1 MPNTAFLRRYWQQ
14 RRGLRSHLIM
24 LVLAALLPLVL
35 FSVYMILEFA
45 REERR
50 TTERGMRET
59 ARALALAMDREV
71 GEVQAAL
78 GILAL
83 SRPLAAG
90 DLEGFHR
97 QCLDALQFL
106 PHDAWITLSDLQG
119 QLLLNTRV
127 PYGTPLPRKANIDAV
142 RRVAATGRPSNSDLF
157 VDAITQQPIVTLDIP
172 VFRDGQVH
180 AVLSLIHQAETL
192 GRLFLE
198 QRLPPGWTGGLNDG
212 KQRIIATSREFV
224 HFIGEPVT
232 PRMAERSVAADE
244 GWFPNSAKDGTPVYS
259 AFSRVRATGW
269 TVALLAPAAVVDAP
283 RRQSLWLVV
292 GGGLALSALAMG
304 LAVGLSSRIA
314 APIKRLVAA
323 TQALSQGLP
332 VAIDTSCAVQEVQE
346 VGVAMHKAAVLLQQ
360 HEAALQQSHA
370 ELEQRVE
377 ERTAALRHEMAERQR
392 LEREAQRTAHF
403 ALLGRLAAGVSHEIR
418 NPLATILLDVELLEE
433 ERQHPSPESPAVLAE
448 SLTAIRTNLTRID
461 ELVQDYLSLVR
472 VANIQRQ
479 PQDLGAAV
487 QDWVAEMQT
496 PAAARG
502 VTVQTAGLTTLGRV
516 AFHAGTLRRAVL
528 NLLQNALEAMSQG
541 GTVTLEGQDMATHVQ
556 LQVRDTGSGIPAARL
571 AQIFEPLYTTKPEG
585 TGLGLYIV
593 QEIVTA
599 HEGQIMVESVEGQG
613 TTFTIALPRA
623 GGFIVSK

>member
-1 MPNTAFLRRYWQQ
+1 
-14 RRGLRSHLIM
+14 
-24 LVLAALLPLVL
+24 
-35 FSVYMILEFA
+35 
-45 REERR
+45 
-50 TTERGMRET
+50 MRET

-83 SRPLAAG
+83 SHPLAAG
-90 DLEGFHR
+90 DFAGFYW
-97 QCLDALQFL
+97 QCLDALRFL

-127 PYGTPLPRKANIDAV
+127 PYGTPLSRKSDLDAV
-142 RRVAATGRPSNSDLF
+142 RRVVATGRPSNSDLF
-157 VDAITQQPIVTLDIP
+157 VDALTQQPIVSIDAP

-180 AVLSLIHQAETL
+180 AVLSLIRQAETL
-192 GRLFLE
+192 RRLFFE
-198 QRLPPGWTGGLNDG
+198 QRLPHRWMWSLSDG
-212 KQRIIATSREFV
+212 KQRIIATSPAFAHFV
-224 HFIGEPVT
+224 GEPVT
-232 PRMAERSVAADE
+232 PRMAERSAAAEE
-244 GWFPNSAKDGTPVYS
+244 GWFPSIAQDGTPVYS
-259 AFSRVRATGW
+259 AFSRVRSTGW
-269 TVALLAPAAVVDAP
+269 TLALLAPAAVVDAP

-304 LAVGLSSRIA
+304 LAVGLSRRIA
-314 APIKRLVAA
+314 VPIKRLVAA
-323 TQALSQGLP
+323 TQSLSHGLP

-346 VGVAMHKAAVLLQQ
+346 VGVAMHNTAVLLQQ
-360 HEAALQQSHA
+360 REVALQQAHA
-370 ELEQRVE
+370 ELERRVE

-392 LEREAQRTAHF
+392 LEQEAQRTAHF

-418 NPLATILLDVELLEE
+418 NPLASIFLDIDLLEE
-433 ERQHPSPESPAVLAE
+433 EYQHPSPDSQVALAE
-448 SLTAIRTNLTRID
+448 SLAAIRTNLARID

-472 VANIQRQ
+472 VATIQRE

-487 QDWVAEMQT
+487 QAWVAEMQG
-496 PAAARG
+496 PAVARG
-502 VTVQTAGLTTLGRV
+502 VTIQTAGLTTLGQV

-541 GTVTLEGQDMATHVQ
+541 GTVTLEGQGMATHVQ
-556 LQVRDTGSGIPAARL
+556 LQVRDTGSGIPVAHL

-599 HEGQIMVESVEGQG
+599 HAGQITVESVEGQG
-613 TTFTIALPRA
+613 TTFTLTLPRVV
-623 GGFIVSK
+623 GEG

>member
-14 RRGLRSHLIM
+14 HRGLRSHLIM
-24 LVLAALLPLVL
+24 LVLAALLPLML
-35 FSVYMILEFA
+35 FSVCMVLEFA

-90 DLEGFHR
+90 DLEGFYW
-97 QCLDALQFL
+97 QCLDALRFL

-119 QLLLNTRV
+119 QLLLNTRL
-127 PYGTPLPRKANIDAV
+127 PYGTPLPRKANIGSV
-142 RRVAATGRPSNSDLF
+142 GLVAATGRPSNSDLF
-157 VDAITQQPIVTLDIP
+157 VDAITQQPIVTLDVP
-172 VFRDGQVH
+172 VFRAGQVY
-180 AVLSLIHQAETL
+180 AVLSLARWAETL
-192 GRLFLE
+192 GRTFAAH
-198 QRLPPGWTGGLNDG
+198 RLSPGWTWGINDG
-212 KQRIIATSREFV
+212 KQRIIATSPEFV
-224 HFIGEPVT
+224 HFIGELVT
-232 PRMAERSVAADE
+232 PRMAERSAVAEE
-244 GWFPNSAKDGTPVYS
+244 GWFPNIAKDGAPVYS
-259 AFSRVRATGW
+259 AFSRVRSTGW

-283 RRQSLWLVV
+283 RLQSLWLVV
-292 GGGLALSALAMG
+292 GGGLALSALTMG
-304 LAVGLSSRIA
+304 LAVGLSRRIA
-314 APIKRLVAA
+314 TPIKGLVAA

-332 VAIDTSCAVQEVQE
+332 VAIETSCAVREVQE
-346 VGVAMHKAAVLLQQ
+346 VGAALHNAAVLLQQ
-360 HEAALQQSHA
+360 RAAALRQAHA
-370 ELEQRVE
+370 ELERRVE
-377 ERTAALRHEMAERQR
+377 ERTAALRYEMAERQR

-418 NPLATILLDVELLEE
+418 NPLAAIFLDVDLLEE
-433 ERQHPSPESPAVLAE
+433 ECQHPGPDSPAALAE
-448 SLTAIRTNLTRID
+448 SLIAIRTNLTRMD

-472 VANIQRQ
+472 VANIQRE
-479 PQDLGAAV
+479 PQDMGVAV
-487 QDWVAEMQT
+487 QDWVAEMQA

-502 VTVQTAGLTTLGRV
+502 VTVHTAGLTTLGQV
-516 AFHAGTLRRAVL
+516 TFHAGTLRRAVL
-528 NLLQNALEAMSQG
+528 NLMQNALDAMPQG
-541 GTVTLEGQDMATHVQ
+541 GTVTLEGQGMATHVQ

-599 HEGQIMVESVEGQG
+599 HEGQITVESVEGQG
-613 TTFTIALPRA
+613 TTFTITLPRA
-623 GGFIVSK
+623 GGEG